1 MRMKHERGR
10 SSTLVPALQVAS
22 YYPAP
27 PVAGGKGVQL
37 PEALLIS
44 SPSKK
49 AAGSFSTAVARAV
62 VSRISALLKVG
73 RVRSASVVMRYC
85 SFEDFDAVASASI
98 LSGLRSEERCVGKE
112 CG

>member
-1 MRMKHERGR
+1 MNLECGR
-10 SSTLVPALQVAS
+10 SATLVPAVQVAAEL
-22 YYPAP
+22 PAP
-27 PVAGGKGVQL
+27 TVAGGKGVQL

-98 LSGLRSEERCVGKE
+98 LSGLSK
-112 CG
+112 

>member
-27 PVAGGKGVQL
+27 PVAGGKDVQL

-62 VSRISALLKVG
+62 VSWIPALLKVG
-73 RVRSASVVMRYC
+73 RVRSSSVVMRYC
-85 SFEDFDAVASASI
+85 SFDAFDAVASTSI
-98 LSGLRSEERCVGKE
+98 LSCLSK
-112 CG
+112 